1 MYFRGAS
8 AASEAEEESAVV
20 VCGGGPARCKRL
32 AAWIH
37 RVGIVGGDGG
47 TEKAWAVVI
56 KKAAAAAAASS
67 RSIGM
72 GPGPVAGT
80 LCRRGGMAGLAS
92 FLRVRSDRGFER
104 RVNKRLNACF

>member
-20 VCGGGPARCKRL
+20 FGGGGPARCKRL
-32 AAWIH
+32 AAWVH

-47 TEKAWAVVI
+47 TKKAWAVVV
-56 KKAAAAAAASS
+56 KKAAAAAASS
-67 RSIGM
+67 RSTGM
-72 GPGPVAGT
+72 GPGPVAGA